1 MQESYVEGIANHN
14 APESCADARKGRREV
29 LTGAHAGSVLSL
41 EKLVWDADAVI
52 MCGRQHQRQRYRELT
67 GRPTWSET
75 TCMPGNL
82 LDGKRESPQLAQL
95 CQLSPHRETA
105 NGVSR

>member
-52 MCGRQHQRQRYRELT
+52 MCGRQYRQQRYRELML
-67 GRPTWSET
+67 RPTWSET
-75 TCMPGNL
+75 TSTHGSL
-82 LDGKRESPQLAQL
+82 LDGRREVPQLTL
-95 CQLSPHRETA
+95 
-105 NGVSR
+105 

>member
-75 TCMPGNL
+75 TCTHGDL
-82 LDGKRESPQLAQL
+82 LSGKREIPYSTRIGN
-95 CQLSPHRETA
+95 SGPHRETA
-105 NGVSR
+105 N